1 MLQRLSGGV
10 MGTEFGVEI
19 SKNSDPDGFRH
30 GAILAV
36 ADEIRA
42 TSFELE

>member
-30 GAILAV
+30 GAILTV
-36 ADEIRA
+36 GGQIRV